1 MLSKFDELKLLAR
14 CAFGD
19 DRGAF
24 GTLVEAYQSDIRR
37 FFLNLTFGD
46 ASLSDDLAQDTF
58 IKAYTSIRS
67 FKGLSK
73 FSTWLYR
80 IAYNEF
86 YSYTRRRQ
94 EERLDG
100 NEKVIYSDGQIE
112 SYEDSSNSRM
122 DINTALRTLNDIERT
137 VVTLFYLQD
146 VPIKKIIE
154 ITDLPEGTIKS
165 HLSRARNKMAQV
177 LTK

>member
-1 MLSKFDELKLLAR
+1 MLSKIDELKLLAR
-14 CAFGD
+14 CAIGD
-19 DRGAF
+19 DRNAF
-24 GTLVEAYQSDIRR
+24 GTLVEAYQNEIRR

-46 ASLSDDLAQDTF
+46 ACLSDDLAQETF

-86 YSYTRRRQ
+86 YSYSRKRH
-94 EERLDG
+94 EERLLEGTQEDTDEPLG
-100 NEKVIYSDGQIE
+100 
-112 SYEDSSNSRM
+112 SYEESSNSSI
-122 DINTALRTLNDIERT
+122 DINTALMALNATERT
-137 VVTLFYLQD
+137 IVTLYYLQD
-146 VPIKKIIE
+146 IPVKKITE

-165 HLSRARNKMAQV
+165 HLSRARTKMAQV
-177 LTK
+177 LK

>member
-1 MLSKFDELKLLAR
+1 MLSKIDELKLIAQ
-14 CAFGD
+14 CALGD
-19 DRGAF
+19 DRRAF
-24 GTLVEAYQSDIRR
+24 GALVEAYQSEIRR

-46 ASLSDDLAQDTF
+46 ASLSDDLAQETF

-86 YSYTRRRQ
+86 YSYSRKRH
-94 EERLDG
+94 EERL
-100 NEKVIYSDGQIE
+100 NEDTRTESPDEPLG
-112 SYEDSSNSRM
+112 SYEDSSNSRL
-122 DINTALRTLNDIERT
+122 DINTALQALSDIERSI
-137 VVTLFYLQD
+137 VTLYYLQD
-146 VPIKKIIE
+146 IPIKKIME

-165 HLSRARNKMAQV
+165 HLSRARGKMAQI
-177 LTK
+177 LK

>member
-1 MLSKFDELKLLAR
+1 MLSKFDELKLLAQ
-14 CAFGD
+14 CVLGD
-19 DRGAF
+19 DRRAF
-24 GTLVEAYQSDIRR
+24 GTLVEAYQNEIRR

-46 ASLSDDLAQDTF
+46 ASLSDDLAQETF

-86 YSYTRRRQ
+86 YSYSRKQ
-94 EERLDG
+94 KEERLLESTPEEPDEPLG
-100 NEKVIYSDGQIE
+100 
-112 SYEDSSNSRM
+112 SYEESSNSKL
-122 DINTALRTLNDIERT
+122 DINTALQRLNATERT
-137 VVTLFYLQD
+137 IVTLYYLQD

-154 ITDLPEGTIKS
+154 ITDIPEGTIKS
-165 HLSRARNKMAQV
+165 HLSRARTKMAQA
-177 LTK
+177 LK